1 VVNVHAL
8 VAAVPDPELPF
19 LTIEDLGI
27 LRSVS
32 VSGTAVRVAITPTYS
47 GCPATE
53 AIRDDILAVLS
64 AHGMT
69 AEVVSELSP
78 AWTTDWITDRGR
90 QVMAE
95 HGIAPPGD
103 GPVLVPLGRRSDAGR
118 LLPGR
123 EVTPHLTRVLSDRG
137 QLTSIEYT
145 PEQNT
150 TRSPAVVCPQCGSR
164 DTQEL
169 SRFGATACKSLWR
182 CEACREPFERFKQ
195 H

>member
-1 VVNVHAL
+1 MTGALNVRAL

-27 LRSVS
+27 LRSVT
-32 VSGTAVRVAITPTYS
+32 VTGTAVRVGITPTYS

-53 AIRDDILAVLS
+53 AIRDDILTVLG
-64 AHGMT
+64 AHGLT
-69 AEVVSELSP
+69 GSVATELSP
-78 AWTTDWITDRGR
+78 PWTTDWITDRGR

-95 HGIAPPGD
+95 HGISPPGR
-103 GPVLVPLGRRSDAGR
+103 GPVMVQ
-118 LLPGR
+118 
-123 EVTPHLTRVLSDRG
+123 LSV
-137 QLTSIEYT
+137 
-145 PEQNT
+145 
-150 TRSPAVVCPQCGSR
+150 ACPQCGSR

-182 CEACREPFERFKQ
+182 CQACREPFERFKQ